1 MPGIILTTDLSAES
15 QRAFAPVKELA
26 KRLGLEITLLS
37 VLEDVVFEPM
47 AGGLLAV
54 GPDRSQL
61 RRDHQQELDRCK
73 AQFGNDVPVRTLLLE
88 AADVP
93 RAIVQHANTAMPDV
107 LAMATHGRTGLR
119 RLLLGSV
126 AEQVVRHARVPVLL
140 YPPMD

>member
-1 MPGIILTTDLSAES
+1 MPGIILTTDLSTES

-37 VLEDVVFEPM
+37 VLEDVVFEPV

-61 RRDHQQELDRCK
+61 RRDQQQELDRCK
-73 AQFGNDVPVRTLLLE
+73 AQFGNEVRVRTLLLE

-93 RAIVQHANTAMPDV
+93 RAIVQHANTAKPDF